1 MKITKSSKI
10 IITIALLFGT
20 GCTTRTITWNGAT
33 YKSSRFG
40 NKETIGGIELRSG
53 TNVFRVDSFKSDQVQ
68 AIEIAVKAAVETA
81 IKSMKP

>member
-1 MKITKSSKI
+1 MKSIKVI
-10 IITIALLFGT
+10 PVIAILLFT
-20 GCTTRTITWNGAT
+20 SAFTTRTITWNGAT
-33 YKSSRFG
+33 YKSTRFG

-68 AIEIAVKAAVETA
+68 AIEVAVKAAVETA

>member
-1 MKITKSSKI
+1 MKIKGI
-10 IITIALLFGT
+10 IVGIAILAFT

-33 YKSSRFG
+33 YKSTRFG

-53 TNVFRVDSFKSDQVQ
+53 TNVFKIDSFKSDQVQ

-81 IKSMKP
+81 IKSLKP

>member
-1 MKITKSSKI
+1 MKTIKLI
-10 IITIALLFGT
+10 IAGLLLVAT

-33 YKSSRFG
+33 YKSTRFG

-53 TNVFRVDSFKSDQVQ
+53 TNVFKIDSFKSDQVQ

>member
-1 MKITKSSKI
+1 MKTIK
-10 IITIALLFGT
+10 TIAIGLLLMSA

-33 YKSSRFG
+33 YKSIRFG
-40 NKETIGGIELRSG
+40 NKETIGGIELRAG
-53 TNVFRVDSFKSDQVQ
+53 TNVFKVDSFKSDQVQ